1 MSEIDFS
8 QAETTTEDGT
18 PIRLEYDR
26 EADILEIFF
35 GENEPATGI
44 ELTDHIL
51 LRLNRKTKRAVSLM
65 FDNFSVLVEQ
75 TEYGP
80 RSFPLNKLDSLP
92 EDLREVV
99 LQLLTTMPVSQFLKV
114 SQLQLSP
121 TERVPLTYVEAQP
134 VMVPA
139 QTWEKRVDL

>member
-1 MSEIDFS
+1 MRKW
-8 QAETTTEDGT
+8 EDGT
-18 PIRLEYDR
+18 SVRLEYDR

-51 LRLNRKTKRAVSLM
+51 LRLNRKTRRAVSLM
-65 FDNFSVLVEQ
+65 FDNFSVLAEQ

-80 RSFPLNKLDSLP
+80 RSFPMNKLDSLP
-92 EDLREVV
+92 EDLRDLV

-114 SQLQLSP
+114 SQLQISP

-134 VMVPA
+134 VMA
-139 QTWEKRVDL
+139 LA